1 MTGTD
6 MQANYISAKELE
18 AELLKVNFDNAKRG
32 NGAAATDDLLQQLRK
47 THRVAKSLR
56 TKKSIILTKYGRRTL
71 RLLITHISISLR
83 ACLTRARWSNIH

>member
-1 MTGTD
+1 

-83 ACLTRARWSNIH
+83 ASLTRARWSNIH